1 MPRVSAQFHLPRATP
16 AEVAALWW
24 DTARWPS
31 FVEGFSHVHKREEP
45 WPADG
50 GRLVW
55 DARPGSDRGR
65 VIERVRHR
73 DTAGGAEVAVEDAVL
88 EGTQRVGF
96 QAARD
101 GTLVTLELH
110 YAPKGPAATLVD
122 LAFTRRRLRRGL
134 ERTLQRLAR
143 EVVMERE
150 LAEGVE

>member
-1 MPRVSAQFHLPRATP
+1 MPRVSAQLHLRGATP
-16 AEVAALWW
+16 PEVAALWW

-31 FVEGFSHVHKREEP
+31 FVEGFSHVHRREEP
-45 WPADG
+45 WPHDG

-65 VIERVRHR
+65 VVERIQRR
-73 DTAGGAEVAVEDAVL
+73 DAAGGAEVAVVDAVL

-101 GTLVTLELH
+101 GTLATLELH
-110 YAPKGPAATLVD
+110 YTPKGPAATLVD